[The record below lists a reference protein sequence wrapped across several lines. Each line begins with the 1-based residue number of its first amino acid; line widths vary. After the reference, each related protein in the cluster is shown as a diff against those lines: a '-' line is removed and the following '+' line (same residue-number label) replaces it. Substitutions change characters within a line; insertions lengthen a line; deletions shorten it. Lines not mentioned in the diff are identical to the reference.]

1 MQDVMRHPM
10 SNLQHKKN
18 IQIQMDFFKSN
29 YSIIATALFV
39 LTILVAHIFSTNN
52 YDWTKNTI
60 SDLGSQGY
68 DRKLIMQFGFLA
80 FGLILSL
87 GILANG
93 LTWWTTP
100 ILFYGLCVGLTGIFC
115 TKPFFNLDN
124 YSVTQATI
132 HSTLAQI
139 AGATFTLGI
148 LLQLF
153 YSADKS
159 EKWIHF
165 VFFFLVIGFS
175 ASFGLMKNYQGIF
188 QRLLYLTSFIWLIK
202 FYKP

>member
-1 MQDVMRHPM
+1 
-10 SNLQHKKN
+10 
-18 IQIQMDFFKSN
+18 MDYIKSN
-29 YSIIATALFV
+29 YNIISTTFFV
-39 LTILVAHIFSTNN
+39 LAIVVAHIFSTNN

-68 DRKLIMQFGFLA
+68 HRKLIMQFGFLA
-80 FGLILSL
+80 FGLTLSA

-93 LTWWTTP
+93 LTWRTTP
-100 ILFYGLCVGLTGIFC
+100 ILIYGLCVGLTGIFC
-115 TKPFFNLDN
+115 TKPFFSFDHF
-124 YSVTQATI
+124 SASQATI
-132 HSTLAQI
+132 HSALAQI

-165 VFFFLVIGFS
+165 IFFILVVGLS
-175 ASFGLMKNYQGIF
+175 ASFGLVKNYQGIA
-188 QRLLYLTSFIWLIK
+188 QRLLYLTSFIWLTK

>member
-1 MQDVMRHPM
+1 
-10 SNLQHKKN
+10 
-18 IQIQMDFFKSN
+18 MDYIKSN
-29 YSIIATALFV
+29 YNIISTALFV
-39 LTILVAHIFSTNN
+39 LAIVVAHIFSTNN

-80 FGLILSL
+80 FGVTLSAGVL
-87 GILANG
+87 VNS
-93 LTWWTTP
+93 LTWRTTP
-100 ILFYGLCVGLTGIFC
+100 ILIYGLCVGLTGIFC
-115 TKPFFNLDN
+115 TKPFITLDN
-124 YSVTQATI
+124 YSASQATI

-139 AGATFTLGI
+139 AGASFTLGI

-165 VFFFLVIGFS
+165 VFFILVVGFS
-175 ASFGLMKNYQGIF
+175 ASFALLKNYQGIA

>member
-1 MQDVMRHPM
+1 
-10 SNLQHKKN
+10 
-18 IQIQMDFFKSN
+18 MDYIKSN
-29 YSIIATALFV
+29 YNIISTALFV
-39 LTILVAHIFSTNN
+39 LAIVVAHIFSTNN

-68 DRKLIMQFGFLA
+68 DRKQIMQFGFLA
-80 FGLILSL
+80 FGLTLSA
-87 GILANG
+87 GIVANG
-93 LTWWTTP
+93 LTWRTTP
-100 ILFYGLCVGLTGIFC
+100 ILIYGLCVGLTGIFC

-124 YSVTQATI
+124 YSVLQSTI
-132 HSTLAQI
+132 HSALAQI

-148 LLQLF
+148 LVQLF

-165 VFFFLVIGFS
+165 AFFILVVGLS
-175 ASFGLMKNYQGIF
+175 ASFGLVENYQGIA
-188 QRLLYLTSFIWLIK
+188 QRLLYLTSFFWLIK

>member
-1 MQDVMRHPM
+1 MLAIV
-10 SNLQHKKN
+10 
-18 IQIQMDFFKSN
+18 I
-29 YSIIATALFV
+29 
-39 LTILVAHIFSTNN
+39 AHIFSTNN

-80 FGLILSL
+80 FGVTLSA

-93 LTWWTTP
+93 LTWRTTP
-100 ILFYGLCVGLTGIFC
+100 ILIYGLCVGLTGIFC
-115 TKPFFNLDN
+115 TKPFFNFDN
-124 YSVTQATI
+124 YSATQATI
-132 HSTLAQI
+132 HSALAQI

-159 EKWIHF
+159 EKWIHLA
-165 VFFFLVIGFS
+165 FFILVVGFS
-175 ASFGLMKNYQGIF
+175 ASFGLVKNYQDIA

-202 FYKP
+202 YYKT

>member
-1 MQDVMRHPM
+1 MEY
-10 SNLQHKKN
+10 L
-18 IQIQMDFFKSN
+18 KSN
-29 YSIIATALFV
+29 YNIIATLLF
-39 LTILVAHIFSTNN
+39 IISIIVAHIFSTNN

-68 DRKLIMQFGFLA
+68 DRKLIMQIGFLA
-80 FGLILSL
+80 FGLLLSI
-87 GILANG
+87 GILVNG
-93 LTWWTTP
+93 LTFRKTP
-100 ILFYGLCVGLTGIFC
+100 NLIYGLCVGLTGVFC

-124 YSVTQATI
+124 YSTTQETF
-132 HSTLAQI
+132 HSILAQI
-139 AGATFTLGI
+139 AGVTFSLGI

-153 YSADKS
+153 YSDNQN

-165 VFFFLVIGFS
+165 LFFILVVGFS
-175 ASFGLMKNYQGIF
+175 ASFGLVKNYQGIA